1 MKRILFY
8 LFACLFCVACESPDV
23 QPPAN
28 ENQTEQETPAPPQGP
43 QEEEKPAPPE
53 ELPANA
59 NGHEYVDLG
68 LSVKW
73 ATCNVGA
80 NKAEECGSFFAWGE
94 VLTKEGDAWKDY
106 KWWVD
111 NFTNMTKYCVDADLG
126 KVDNKTVLELVDD
139 AARYNWG
146 GSWRMPT
153 KAEQDE
159 LREQCT
165 WAWTQKNGVQGYLV
179 TSKKNGKSIF
189 LPAAGFVNQAG
200 VQPAGRYGAYWSSC
214 LIEGPW
220 VSHSAYS
227 LDFNSKSVFQM
238 SSQRQM
244 GCCVRAVL
252 P

>member
-43 QEEEKPAPPE
+43 QEEEKPVLPE
-53 ELPANA
+53 ELPTNA

-126 KVDNKTVLELVDD
+126 TVDN
-139 AARYNWG
+139 
-146 GSWRMPT
+146 
-153 KAEQDE
+153 
-159 LREQCT
+159 
-165 WAWTQKNGVQGYLV
+165 
-179 TSKKNGKSIF
+179 
-189 LPAAGFVNQAG
+189 
-200 VQPAGRYGAYWSSC
+200 
-214 LIEGPW
+214 
-220 VSHSAYS
+220 
-227 LDFNSKSVFQM
+227 
-238 SSQRQM
+238 
-244 GCCVRAVL
+244 
-252 P
+252 